1 MVGFVCIDNIQKQ
14 IPTTNEMRAGRR
26 REEEGGDRDLLS
38 KANEVLMVRV
48 HVGQLNV
55 YQKHDL

>member
-1 MVGFVCIDNIQKQ
+1 
-14 IPTTNEMRAGRR
+14 MRAGRR

>member
-1 MVGFVCIDNIQKQ
+1 MSTIVVGLCAFILLKQ
-14 IPTTNEMRAGRR
+14 NPNYNEMRPEGRR
-26 REEEGGDRDLLS
+26 GARDLLS

>member
-1 MVGFVCIDNIQKQ
+1 MCIDNIQKQ